1 MALENMTFSPEQGF
15 KDETTYTNPSSGT
28 EARDQLMSIPF
39 QLRDYINTTIL
50 GALNTIF
57 TVDEDPTQESTI
69 GQYLQKKA
77 DNVVAWAPIANN
89 AASWG
94 AIQGSISNQ
103 SDLMDYIGDI
113 PVFTSNATFEIAS
126 DGWSEETTE
135 VGEVEYYTYNIAI
148 ESFADSNP
156 IIGIGASNSLPT
168 PEEQAAYAMWDF
180 ATLDD
185 EASTE
190 ISETGIALTLYAET
204 KPTDTFYIVVKG
216 VVAAEESGE

>member
-1 MALENMTFSPEQGF
+1 MAIENLAFVPEQGY
-15 KDETTYTNPSSGT
+15 KDEASYPNPPSGT
-28 EARDQLMSIPF
+28 VAREQLMDMPF

-50 GALNTIF
+50 GALNAIF
-57 TVDEDPTQESTI
+57 TVDDPEQPSKV

-77 DNVVAWAPIANN
+77 DNEVEWAPIANN

-94 AIQGSISNQ
+94 AIQGAITNQ
-103 SDLMDYIGDI
+103 TDLMDYIGDI

-126 DGWSEETTE
+126 DGWSEKTTE

-168 PEEQAAYAMWDF
+168 PEQQAAYAMWDF

>member
-1 MALENMTFSPEQGF
+1 MALENMTFDPEQGF

-28 EARDQLMSIPF
+28 AAREQLMSIPF

-77 DNVVAWAPIANN
+77 DNEVEWAPIANN

-94 AIQGSISNQ
+94 AIQGAITNQ
-103 SDLMDYIGDI
+103 TDLMDYIGDI
-113 PVFTSNATFEIAS
+113 PVFTSNATIEILS
-126 DGWSEETTE
+126 TGWSETAETIDG
-135 VGEVEYYTYNIAI
+135 VAYYTYNIDI

-156 IIGIGASNSLPT
+156 IIGIGAAGSLPT
-168 PEEQAAYAMWDF
+168 PEEQAAYALWDF

-185 EASTE
+185 EAETT
-190 ISETGIALTLYAET
+190 TGIVLTLYAET

-216 VVAAEESGE
+216 VVVAEESGE